1 MWGAARARATG
12 APRAWRS
19 WRRSCAAARPG
30 PPGVVLLQEAA
41 RFSPAAAAARPRGA
55 SACAC
60 ARDPEAGRLQV
71 VTVHVD
77 ASARVASVA
86 RRIPAPGGFA
96 AALLPG
102 PPEAHGALLVGPG
115 GVAWLAAEF
124 LSRDA
129 DVAEDAAAAEV
140 TEAADEETDD
150 AGVDKM
156 DEDGACG
163 GAAGAGCW
171 WERDGNWRFAAD
183 AGGGGGEAAEP
194 FRGGPEDSAAAGGRS
209 ARGRVARRAGRL
221 R

>member
-1 MWGAARARATG
+1 M
-12 APRAWRS
+12 
-19 WRRSCAAARPG
+19 
-30 PPGVVLLQEAA
+30 
-41 RFSPAAAAARPRGA
+41 
-55 SACAC
+55 
-60 ARDPEAGRLQV
+60 
-71 VTVHVD
+71 HVD

-140 TEAADEETDD
+140 TEAADEATDD

-171 WERDGNWRFAAD
+171 WGARRKLAIRSRRGRGRGR
-183 AGGGGGEAAEP
+183 GGGTLP
-194 FRGGPEDSAAAGGRS
+194 
-209 ARGRVARRAGRL
+209 RRA
-221 R
+221 